1 MIITGLWSVQII
13 QCTRSYTVAASG
25 KAPRSRFSFRVRAC
39 HSFVNLHDG
48 ELAFRL
54 EARLS
59 YSPPLLI
66 PGPGR
71 LAFATESIK
80 KKLPLAIL
88 KKFEFDL

>member
-1 MIITGLWSVQII
+1 MVSTNY
-13 QCTRSYTVAASG
+13 TRSYTVAAGG

-71 LAFATESIK
+71 LPFPTESIK
-80 KKLPLAIL
+80 KTTARDTEKI
-88 KKFEFDL
+88 

>member
-1 MIITGLWSVQII
+1 MVSTNY
-13 QCTRSYTVAASG
+13 TRSYTVAAGG
-25 KAPRSRFSFRVRAC
+25 KVPRSRFSFRVRAC

-54 EARLS
+54 KARLS

-80 KKLPLAIL
+80 KTTARDTEKI
-88 KKFEFDL
+88 

>member
-1 MIITGLWSVQII
+1 M
-13 QCTRSYTVAASG
+13 
-25 KAPRSRFSFRVRAC
+25 
-39 HSFVNLHDG
+39 NLHDG

-54 EARLS
+54 KARLS

-80 KKLPLAIL
+80 KTTARDTEKI
-88 KKFEFDL
+88 

>member
-13 QCTRSYTVAASG
+13 LVVIQSRQVAKPHAL
-25 KAPRSRFSFRVRAC
+25 AFFFLVRAC

-59 YSPPLLI
+59 YSPSLLI

-71 LAFATESIK
+71 LALATESIK
-80 KKLPLAIL
+80 KTTARDTEKI
-88 KKFEFDL
+88 

>member
-1 MIITGLWSVQII
+1 MGSGDVYKRQ
-13 QCTRSYTVAASG
+13 G

-48 ELAFRL
+48 ELPFRL

-59 YSPPLLI
+59 YSPSLLI

-71 LAFATESIK
+71 LAFATEIIK
-80 KKLPLAIL
+80 KTTARDSEKI
-88 KKFEFDL
+88 